1 MATWHVMCDYY
12 SEECHNIIGHL
23 NERYDSR
30 VIWFL
35 DSEGNGM
42 QTEKKDFDRRINKR
56 LELPLQ
62 ISLYDQSGQ
71 TTNIS
76 ATGVYFE
83 VITDDIEAFS
93 PGATMPIQITADT
106 STPGI
111 GERKIRLN
119 GNGTIIRNNIKNVT
133 SRGNELGVAVQFNE
147 HLNISDFF
155 PL

>member
-1 MATWHVMCDYY
+1 MD
-12 SEECHNIIGHL
+12 EECYYVTGYL
-23 NERYDSR
+23 NDRYDR
-30 VIWFL
+30 RIIQLL
-35 DSEGNGM
+35 DNEGNSM
-42 QTEKKDFDRRINKR
+42 QSEKKDFDRRINKR

-62 ISLYDQSGQ
+62 ISLYDQSGK

>member
-1 MATWHVMCDYY
+1 
-12 SEECHNIIGHL
+12 
-23 NERYDSR
+23 
-30 VIWFL
+30 
-35 DSEGNGM
+35 M

-62 ISLYDQSGQ
+62 ISLYDQSGK

-83 VITDDIEAFS
+83 IITEDIEAFS
-93 PGATMPIQITADT
+93 PGATIPIQITADT

-155 PL
+155 TL